1 MRQLEAICVRQRSV
15 IVSTPVDEDDRRL
28 GRLALHPP
36 RTQRDRLVGRPK
48 LDRFKGAAVV
58 PWGLDEGEPIR
69 SGSKKRWGDENERGY
84 RDDRRGR
91 ADDYDTL
98 RRHVLDSLGL
108 PYGQPALHVAG
119 VHGGRGLK
127 QDDVDLL
134 LCNGPML
141 AAARDDDELPLLDGY
156 APIPKLHR
164 EPALLDQKEFVLVLV
179 PVPDERALEL
189 DELHV
194 VSVHLPDDLRVPMG
208 REQGELLRQVDLI
221 HASSARPLVRATAG
235 SRSLPF

>member
-1 MRQLEAICVRQRSV
+1 MNAATATTAEA
-15 IVSTPVDEDDRRL
+15 
-28 GRLALHPP
+28 PP
-36 RTQRDRLVGRPK
+36 TTTT
-48 LDRFKGAAVV
+48 RFAATAT
-58 PWGLDEGEPIR
+58 
-69 SGSKKRWGDENERGY
+69 S
-84 RDDRRGR
+84 
-91 ADDYDTL
+91 
-98 RRHVLDSLGL
+98 LDSLGL
-108 PYGQPALHVAG
+108 LYCQPTLRVAR
-119 VHGGRGLK
+119 VQRRHRLK
-127 QDDVDLL
+127 QDHVDLL
-134 LCNGPML
+134 LCDRPML
-141 AAARDDDELPLLDGY
+141 GVARNDDELPLLDGY

-235 SRSLPF
+235 SRSLPFRCAQAVPHASQLHRVLRSVTKEQGH